1 MFPLETFY
9 VTIGNMNANTST
21 LQNRLEPSLSD
32 SPSPRAIEEAN
43 RLPRRPS
50 LKEKAEFFAI
60 RSAFR
65 VGSLVAPGL
74 TADRALRYFME
85 PTRIPRPGWE
95 QEFAGSAR
103 RTVLRTGIVAYSW
116 GEGPKVLLVH
126 GWDGRGTQMSRIAQA
141 FVEAGYEAVALDLP
155 GHGESPGTFAH
166 VPLAMEAI
174 LAAGEEIGEFEAVV
188 GHSFG
193 AAASLYAV
201 YQGLLAKK
209 VVYIAGPN
217 RFTDLFDRYCAWV
230 GVTGRARELFHE
242 KAARF
247 VDIDPADNFPGHW
260 ATKIDQAGLV
270 VHDRN
275 DEDVPFTDAEAL
287 QFAWKNSRF
296 LITARLGHRRVLK
309 SKEVILAI
317 VNFVKT

>member
-9 VTIGNMNANTST
+9 VTIGNMNANTSS
-21 LQNRLEPSLSD
+21 LQNLDSALSE
-32 SPSPRAIEEAN
+32 SPAVRPVEEAA
-43 RLPRRPS
+43 RPPRRPS
-50 LKEKAEFFAI
+50 LRERAEFLAI

-65 VGSLVAPGL
+65 AGSLLAPGL
-74 TADRALRYFME
+74 TAERALRYFME

-95 QEFAGSAR
+95 QELAGSAR
-103 RTVLRTGIVAYSW
+103 RQVLRTGVVAYSW
-116 GEGPKVLLVH
+116 GQGPKVLLIH
-126 GWDGRGTQMSRIAQA
+126 GWDGRGTQMGRIAQA

-174 LAAGEEIGEFEAVV
+174 VAAGEEIGEFEAVV

-201 YQGLLAKK
+201 YQGLSAKK
-209 VVYIAGPN
+209 VVYVAGPN

-230 GVTGRARELFHE
+230 GVTGSARLHFHE
-242 KAARF
+242 KAAKF
-247 VDIDPADNFPGHW
+247 VDIDPVENFPGNW
-260 ATKIDQAGLV
+260 AAKIDQPGLV

-287 QFAWKNSRF
+287 QFAWKKSRF

-309 SKEVILAI
+309 SKEVIAAI
-317 VNFVKT
+317 VDFVRK